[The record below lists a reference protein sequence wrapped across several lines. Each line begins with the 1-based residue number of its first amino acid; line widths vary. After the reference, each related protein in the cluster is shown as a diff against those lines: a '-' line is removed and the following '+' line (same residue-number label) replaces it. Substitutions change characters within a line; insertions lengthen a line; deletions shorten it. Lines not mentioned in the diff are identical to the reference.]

1 MSFTGWTHLFYSLP
15 CGKHFVT
22 LPLKGAKKGSCCCS
36 GCTET
41 KKKKTTWHFPPFW
54 FSTSPQ
60 SQSVQSF
67 PFLLLWALWRRDQCT
82 MIVHFFFAPCV
93 IFPLTLSLQ
102 KQIIVDPLAF
112 SEERFRPSLE
122 ERLESIISGAALMA
136 DSSCTR
142 DDRRER
148 IVAECNSVRQALQ
161 DLLSEYMGNVSL
173 FSVLFSCHVISS
185 HLLYCRQNNFLRS
198 KVVQRTTNTIHSG
211 MDWVKLL
218 TFDFMWV

>member
-1 MSFTGWTHLFYSLP
+1 MNFTGWTHLFYSLP

-82 MIVHFFFAPCV
+82 MIVHFFFFCSLCNFPSDPFFTETNHCGPPGVQRGALPPFPGGAPWEHHQWCCPHGWL
-93 IFPLTLSLQ
+93 FMHTWWPQGAHCGRMQFCAPGS
-102 KQIIVDPLAF
+102 PG
-112 SEERFRPSLE
+112 PSVWVY
-122 ERLESIISGAALMA
+122 GQ
-136 DSSCTR
+136 CK
-142 DDRRER
+142 
-148 IVAECNSVRQALQ
+148 
-161 DLLSEYMGNVSL
+161 SL
-173 FSVLFSCHVISS
+173 FSFVFLSCYLVPSS
-185 HLLYCRQNNFLRS
+185 LL
-198 KVVQRTTNTIHSG
+198 
-211 MDWVKLL
+211 
-218 TFDFMWV
+218 